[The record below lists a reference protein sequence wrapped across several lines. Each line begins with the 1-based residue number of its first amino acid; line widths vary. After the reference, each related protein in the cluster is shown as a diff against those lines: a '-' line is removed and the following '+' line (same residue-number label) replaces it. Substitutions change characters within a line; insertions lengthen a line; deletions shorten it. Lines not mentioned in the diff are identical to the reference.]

1 MATGT
6 IKFFSVDKGFGFIMP
21 SDGSREVFVHV
32 TDLRGESVTAGQKV
46 SVTAG
51 QKVSYDVSTC
61 EPENPT
67 LLKAVNVKPI

>member
-6 IKFFSVDKGFGFIMP
+6 IKFFSVDKGFGFITP

-32 TDLRGESVTAGQKV
+32 TDLRGE